1 MEVNTQIEDNC
12 RRTIF
17 NLQGY
22 SCLKK
27 ASVARNWV
35 IRNLRRI
42 LFGIQAEQL
51 YAEWGA
57 RLNNFYLLRLL
68 CTIPSL
74 FAKNLNKAGYNI
86 YGNLLPVF
94 LALRVPVLRRNKATN
109 STNSTDPFSAAT
121 KTLVLGHLLKFLKKD
136 LQSHSHRHFA
146 IGDNEK
152 NKTIFIIIFFIFI
165 ARCQTCDVK
174 RMWCQV

>member
-1 MEVNTQIEDNC
+1 M
-12 RRTIF
+12 
-17 NLQGY
+17 
-22 SCLKK
+22 
-27 ASVARNWV
+27 

-51 YAEWGA
+51 YAECRA

-68 CTIPSL
+68 CTFPSF

-109 STNSTDPFSAAT
+109 STTSTDPFSAAT
-121 KTLVLGHLLKFLKKD
+121 RTLVLGHLFKFLKKD
-136 LQSHSHRHFA
+136 LQH
-146 IGDNEK
+146 ICTGILPLGM

-165 ARCQTCDVK
+165 PRCQTSRANVMSSLK
-174 RMWCQV
+174 TLNKLPSTRAFSAA